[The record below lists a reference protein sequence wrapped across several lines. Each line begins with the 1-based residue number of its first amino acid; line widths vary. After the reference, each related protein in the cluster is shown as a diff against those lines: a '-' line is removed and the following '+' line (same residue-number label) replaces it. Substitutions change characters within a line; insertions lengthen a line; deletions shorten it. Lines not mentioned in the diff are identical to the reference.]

1 MAKLEI
7 INLKKQFSSQVIPVK
22 DITLEVNDGEFLTL
36 LSPSGC
42 GKSTLLRMIAGLD
55 QPTEGKVIL
64 CHRDVTTLP
73 PVNGILPWSFKVMPC
88 TPI

>member
-36 LSPSGC
+36 LGPSGC

-55 QPTEGKVIL
+55 QPTEGKVSDHPSPRSTEYCHGLSKL
-64 CHRDVTTLP
+64 CPVP
-73 PVNGILPWSFKVMPC
+73 PFNGF
-88 TPI
+88 

>member
-36 LSPSGC
+36 LGPSGC
-42 GKSTLLRMIAGLD
+42 G
-55 QPTEGKVIL
+55 
-64 CHRDVTTLP
+64 
-73 PVNGILPWSFKVMPC
+73 
-88 TPI
+88 